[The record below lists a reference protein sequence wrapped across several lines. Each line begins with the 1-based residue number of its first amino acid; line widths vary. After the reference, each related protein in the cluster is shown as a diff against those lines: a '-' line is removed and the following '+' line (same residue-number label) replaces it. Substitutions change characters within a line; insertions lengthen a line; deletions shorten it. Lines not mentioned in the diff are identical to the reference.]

1 MSQRVAA
8 LASPL
13 RNSSCTVRLRRS
25 VVAMKWSYRPARE
38 NFESARGDWDTLN
51 RSQHDHILLDSGFVA
66 PLLRYFGN
74 GSVLLGASA
83 NSGRPGIALVGPK
96 ALGIWE
102 TFQPS
107 QAPLGMFVA
116 GSREAPAE
124 YFPEMLGGLP
134 MPAVQ
139 LAVLQQDP
147 DFAPLSPA
155 LASDKIE
162 SLDFVETARVS
173 VQGSFKDFWAT
184 RNSDLRKNIMRRMRR
199 LEERDRNLELSTIT
213 TPGQVADAIRAY
225 GRMESKG
232 WKGRAG
238 TAITEDN
245 DQAHFYRDVMEHFCA
260 RGEGC
265 IYQVRLDGQLIG
277 SELFIGR
284 NGMLVGLKTTF
295 DEELREI
302 SPGFLMKY
310 LIIQQ
315 VFTEGKYSNIE
326 FYGRVKDWHS
336 KWATHIRP
344 MFHFNYFRYA
354 WVRKMREILKR
365 SNASSAQP
373 LQPVEES

>member
-1 MSQRVAA
+1 
-8 LASPL
+8 
-13 RNSSCTVRLRRS
+13 
-25 VVAMKWSYRPARE
+25 MKWSYRPARE
-38 NFESARGDWDTLN
+38 NFEAASGDWDALN

-74 GSVLLGASA
+74 GRVLLGVSA
-83 NSGRPGIALVGPK
+83 NATRPGMALVVRK

-116 GSREAPAE
+116 ASREEPAE
-124 YFPEMLGGLP
+124 YFPEMLKGLP
-134 MPAVQ
+134 APAMQ

-155 LASDKIE
+155 LACDKIE
-162 SLDFVETARVS
+162 PLDFVETARVR

-184 RNSDLRKNIMRRMRR
+184 RSSDLRKNIMRRLRR

-213 TPGQVADAIRAY
+213 EPGDVAEAIRAY
-225 GRMESKG
+225 GRMESQG

-260 RGEGC
+260 RGEGR

-295 DEELREI
+295 DEDLREI

-310 LIIQQ
+310 LILQQ
-315 VFTEGKYSNIE
+315 VFTEGKFSNIE

-354 WVRKMREILKR
+354 WVRTMREMLKR
-365 SNASSAQP
+365 SNAAQAQP

>member
-1 MSQRVAA
+1 
-8 LASPL
+8 
-13 RNSSCTVRLRRS
+13 
-25 VVAMKWSYRPARE
+25 MKWSYRPARE
-38 NFESARGDWDTLN
+38 HFEAARGDWDALN

-66 PLLRYFGN
+66 PLLSYFGN
-74 GSVLLGASA
+74 DNVLLGIGA
-83 NSGRPGIALVGPK
+83 NSSRPGMALVIRK
-96 ALGIWE
+96 KVGIWE

-116 GSREAPAE
+116 GSREKSAQ
-124 YFPEMLGGLP
+124 YFPEMLSGLP

-139 LAVLQQDP
+139 LAILQQDP

-155 LASDKIE
+155 VASDKIE
-162 SLDFVETARVS
+162 PLDFVETARVI
-173 VQGSFKDFWAT
+173 VQGSFKDFWTT
-184 RNSDLRKNIMRRMRR
+184 RSSDLRKNIMRRLRR
-199 LEERDRNLELSTIT
+199 LEERDRRLELSTIT
-213 TPGQVADAIRAY
+213 DPGPVAEAIRAY
-225 GRMESKG
+225 GRMESQG

-245 DQAHFYRDVMEHFCA
+245 DQAHFYRDVMQHFCA
-260 RGEGC
+260 RGEGY
-265 IYQVRLDGQLIG
+265 IYQIRLDGLLIG

-315 VFTEGKYSNIE
+315 VFTEGKYSSIE

-354 WVRKMREILKR
+354 WLRKMREILKR
-365 SNASSAQP
+365 SNAELTQP
-373 LQPVEES
+373 LRPLEESSS